1 MKKLSTI
8 LTVCLMLTLRAMAEE
23 SSTNAASAGHAAKT
37 PPPGMENFKISGDA
51 AKGQATYKLYCVA
64 CHGES
69 GKGDGLAAA
78 ALNPKPR
85 DFTDKERMAGIPDWE
100 IFKVIKE
107 GGASVG
113 LSPLMTP
120 WGALL
125 KEDQAIHD
133 VAAYVR
139 SLSQ

>member
-1 MKKLSTI
+1 MNMFRL
-8 LTVCLMLTLRAMAEE
+8 LTVVSVLASASLVSRAEE
-23 SSTNAASAGHAAKT
+23 
-37 PPPGMENFKISGDA
+37 EYKITGDA
-51 AKGQATYKLYCVA
+51 AKGETTYKTYCIV
-64 CHGES
+64 CHGET
-69 GKGDGLAAA
+69 GHGDGIGAA

-85 DFTDKERMAGIPDWE
+85 NLSEKAYMDTLSDAH

-113 LSPLMTP
+113 KSMFMTA

-125 KEDQAIHD
+125 KDDQIND

-139 SLSQ
+139 TLAKE